1 MKHSILRSLIQSLDS
16 SERKRFRTYL
26 DSPYFNRNTRLIK
39 LWAAFLS
46 GEGVPT
52 EGEMDLPRLFSLMYG
67 PKQAYEPQKVYDH
80 CSFLLRH
87 IEDFL
92 AMQVWEANLPR
103 QRIDGLHAMI
113 AKKHEGGFHRM
124 LRKLHQATE
133 KRHRKDID
141 QLSIDYEKAQ
151 AQDIFFLSRMKR
163 DPDQSL
169 QQAVHALD
177 AFYFASKLRHACAIL
192 NRQNIVQSTFS
203 LPFMPEILEILDK
216 SPDLISLPAVAL
228 YRCIY
233 FTLVEPE
240 DEIHFQTLQDLLEV
254 HADDFD
260 KEERT
265 ELYGYAQNYCTKK
278 INQGHA
284 HYLRAYF
291 SLDQEMLKGGL
302 LLSQGVM
309 DHRKYKN
316 MVTVA
321 LRLQEFVWVEEFMEG
336 FHAHLDIPYR
346 EVGYLY
352 NRAAYLHAIGDFSGA
367 KRLLWRV
374 EAKDVYYQLG
384 TRALLLKIYFEEHDP
399 EGLEAQIRV
408 FKSFLGRNKKMSPYQ
423 VRSNRAL
430 IRYTQRLHKLREK
443 RPALSAKIFREEL
456 EEIDQDITQ
465 NPQTANINWLK
476 TQVERMKQV

>member
-1 MKHSILRSLIQSLDS
+1 MKHSILRSLIQSLDP
-16 SERKRFRTYL
+16 SEHKRFRSYL
-26 DSPYFNRNTRLIK
+26 ESPYFNRNMRLVK
-39 LWAAFLS
+39 LWEAFLS
-46 GEGVPT
+46 GEGVPP

-67 PKQAYEPQKVYDH
+67 PEQAYESQKVYDH

-87 IEDFL
+87 VEDFL
-92 AMQVWEANLPR
+92 AMQVWEADLPR
-103 QRIDGLHAMI
+103 QRIDSLHAMI

-124 LRKLHQATE
+124 LRKLDQATG
-133 KRHRKDID
+133 KRSRKDIP
-141 QLSIDYEKAQ
+141 QLSVDYEKAQ

-203 LPFMPEILEILDK
+203 LPFMPEILGILDK
-216 SPDLISLPAVAL
+216 APDLISHPAIAL
-228 YRCIY
+228 YHCIY
-233 FTLVEPE
+233 FTLTEPAHE
-240 DEIHFQTLQDLLEV
+240 AHFQKLTALLEI

-278 INQGHA
+278 INQGNA
-284 HYLRAYF
+284 LYLRAYF

-302 LLSQGVM
+302 LLHEGIM

-321 LRLQEFVWVEEFMEG
+321 IRLAEFAWVENFLETYRS
-336 FHAHLDIPYR
+336 HLTVPYQ

-374 EAKDVYYQLG
+374 DAKDVYYQLG

-443 RPALSAKIFREEL
+443 RPALSTKVFRKEL
-456 EEIDQDITQ
+456 EKIDQDITQ

-476 TQVERMKQV
+476 TQIERMKEV